1 MDKENLIK
9 ILDNLDK
16 PISKIESDLG
26 MPSGT
31 LAKAKKG
38 VRELPN
44 KWSEPLNKYFL
55 ENTNTKKQINTDSK
69 YGDWIK
75 VVEEFCEKENITM
88 QDLIISYKNK
98 EVKKES
104 HSTHQTE
111 TFFDKL
117 RKKKLGY

>member
-9 ILDNLDK
+9 ILDKLDK

-38 VRELPN
+38 VRGLPN

-55 ENTNTKKQINTDSK
+55 ESGTLSKQTNVDNKKN
-69 YGDWIK
+69 DWVKEI
-75 VVEEFCEKENITM
+75 EDFCEKENITP
-88 QDLIISYKNK
+88 QDLIIYYKNK
-98 EVKKES
+98 AVKKES
-104 HSTHQTE
+104 NPTPQTE